1 MFCACPV
8 FFSAAGRCSARY
20 FSVCPNIWK
29 TGLFFA
35 ISVGAH
41 PCPATDEVHRMMM
54 SEETVRRLAAAAR
67 HFAVGCGGQP
77 GLRSQVFWEYS
88 SSLCKL

>member
-1 MFCACPV
+1 
-8 FFSAAGRCSARY
+8 
-20 FSVCPNIWK
+20 
-29 TGLFFA
+29 
-35 ISVGAH
+35 
-41 PCPATDEVHRMMM
+41 MMM